1 MSGELLRL
9 FSRAIKKGVY
19 AKDVCMKAIG
29 LLSGGLDSTLAVRIV
44 SELGTEVIAVKF
56 TSPFCQC
63 DSGGCCHAAEVARQM
78 GLELKTF
85 AKGDEY
91 LDVVRHPKH
100 GYGVGM
106 NPCIDCRIFMF
117 KKAKA
122 YMEEV
127 GAAFLFTGE
136 VLGQRPM
143 SQHRRAIETIERE
156 SGLEGKIVRPLSAQ
170 HMEPTEAERKGW
182 VDREKLLGLHG
193 RSRKPQL
200 ALAAA
205 YGLEGFGCPA
215 GGCLLTDKNF
225 SAKLRDLFAHRETV
239 GMRDIGLLKIGRHFR
254 VDGSKIVC
262 ARDEGECDA
271 LRRRAGESDL
281 LFEAAD
287 CMGPVVLLEGSS
299 RAADIFQAAGIAA
312 AYSDGDAPTVSVK
325 GWSSLSEHMLQA
337 VRQGRDTY
345 QAYRI

>member
-1 MSGELLRL
+1 
-9 FSRAIKKGVY
+9 V
-19 AKDVCMKAIG
+19 KAIG

-44 SELGTEVIAVKF
+44 SELGIEVIAVKF

-91 LDVVRHPKH
+91 LDVVRQPKH

-122 YMEEV
+122 YMEEI

-136 VLGQRPM
+136 VIGQRPM
-143 SQHRRAIETIERE
+143 SQHRHAIELIERE

-170 HMEPTEAERKGW
+170 HMEPTEAERSGW
-182 VDREKLLGLHG
+182 IDRSKLLGING

-205 YGLEGFGCPA
+205 YGIEGFGCPA
-215 GGCLLTDKNF
+215 GGCLLTDQNF
-225 SAKLRDLFAHRETV
+225 SAKLRDLFAHREKV
-239 GMRDIGLLKIGRHFR
+239 GMRDIGLLKLGRHFR
-254 VDGSKIVC
+254 VGESKVVC
-262 ARDEGECDA
+262 ARDEAECDA

-281 LFEAAD
+281 LLEAAE
-287 CMGPVVLLEGSS
+287 CMGPTVLLEG
-299 RAADIFQAAGIAA
+299 AADEAAVRLAAEVAA
-312 AYSDGDAPTVSVK
+312 AYSDASTPEVSVK
-325 GWSSLSEHMLQA
+325 CQSRASERVLRVA
-337 VRQGRDTY
+337 RLAREALRPY
-345 QAYRI
+345 QVIA

>member
-1 MSGELLRL
+1 
-9 FSRAIKKGVY
+9 V
-19 AKDVCMKAIG
+19 KAIG

-44 SELGTEVIAVKF
+44 SELGIEVIAVKF

-91 LDVVRHPKH
+91 LDVVRQPKH

-122 YMEEV
+122 YMEEI

-136 VLGQRPM
+136 VIGQRPM
-143 SQHRRAIETIERE
+143 SQHRHAIELIERE

-170 HMEPTEAERKGW
+170 HMEPTEAERSGW
-182 VDREKLLGLHG
+182 IDRSKLLGING

-205 YGLEGFGCPA
+205 YGIEGFGCPA
-215 GGCLLTDKNF
+215 GGCLLTDQNF
-225 SAKLRDLFAHRETV
+225 SAKLRDLFAHREKV
-239 GMRDIGLLKIGRHFR
+239 GMRDIGLLKLGRHFR
-254 VDGSKIVC
+254 VGESKVVC
-262 ARDEGECDA
+262 ARDEAECDA
-271 LRRRAGESDL
+271 LRRRAHGADGAARGRGRRGRGPPGGRGCGG
-281 LFEAAD
+281 LFGREHAGGLRQ
-287 CMGPVVLLEGSS
+287 MPVARVRT
-299 RAADIFQAAGIAA
+299 RAARGAPCAGSPAALSGHRLSPSA
-312 AYSDGDAPTVSVK
+312 DGATARTRR
-325 GWSSLSEHMLQA
+325 G
-337 VRQGRDTY
+337 
-345 QAYRI
+345 

>member
-1 MSGELLRL
+1 
-9 FSRAIKKGVY
+9 
-19 AKDVCMKAIG
+19 MKAIG
-29 LLSGGLDSTLAVRIV
+29 LLSGGLDSTLAVRII
-44 SELGTEVIAVKF
+44 SELGIEVLAVKF

-78 GLELKTF
+78 GVELKTF

-122 YMEEV
+122 YMEEI

-136 VLGQRPM
+136 VIGQRPM

-170 HMEPTEAERKGW
+170 HMEPTEAERSGW
-182 VDREKLLGLHG
+182 IDREKLLGLHG

-225 SAKLRDLFAHRETV
+225 SDKLRDLFAHRETV

-254 VDGSKIVC
+254 LGENKIVC
-262 ARDEGECDA
+262 ARDEGECGT
-271 LRRRAGESDL
+271 LRRRAGEAET
-281 LFEAAD
+281 LFEAD
-287 CMGPVVLLEGSS
+287 GCMGPVVLLEGV
-299 RAADIFQAAGIAA
+299 ADESAINLATVIAT
-312 AYSDGDAPTVSVK
+312 AYSDGEIGGRVAVKRWGNGVEAVSNVTRE
-325 GWSSLSEHMLQA
+325 GRAALQA
-337 VRQGRDTY
+337 FRV
-345 QAYRI
+345 